1 MITWVWSCQKADSF
15 IVFCYGSCMLV
26 VVCWENSW
34 NRELHPSSGD
44 SHVMITPEMVFIWLS
59 DGLEKWWTWWTFR
72 PSGRVV
78 KTMMQ
83 NCQYPMEVNFSH
95 AQERT
100 HLCWWLITDVLVLKW
115 ISVVWLSIDP
125 FVRGKWIA
133 KWCHILDFSCLND
146 WTVPL
151 TFNSLWSCLW
161 FVYLRTWVWSQ
172 KGWHHSRRTK
182 GVLASTPWAITKG
195 PTQSEVKLKVNAF

>member
-1 MITWVWSCQKADSF
+1 
-15 IVFCYGSCMLV
+15 
-26 VVCWENSW
+26 
-34 NRELHPSSGD
+34 
-44 SHVMITPEMVFIWLS
+44 MITPEMVFIWLS
-59 DGLEKWWTWWTFR
+59 DGFGKMVDLVDLQAFR
-72 PSGRVV
+72 KGGENNDAKLS
-78 KTMMQ
+78 
-83 NCQYPMEVNFSH
+83 MEVNFLH

-115 ISVVWLSIDP
+115 ISVVWVSIDP

-146 WTVPL
+146 WTIPL
-151 TFNSLWSCLW
+151 TFNSLWSRLW

-182 GVLASTPWAITKG
+182 GVLASTPWAVTKG